1 MFAVL
6 HYMFITVFENI
17 VFNKYLEQHPVLLLH
32 IGLFT
37 GHMAWLSM
45 KVVCGDFMFFDL
57 VLRKG
62 SRLRTGLCDPR
73 SRAGNASM

>member
-45 KVVCGDFMFFDL
+45 KVVCGDFMLFDL
-57 VLRKG
+57 VLKKG
-62 SRLRTGLCDPR
+62 SRLRT
-73 SRAGNASM
+73 